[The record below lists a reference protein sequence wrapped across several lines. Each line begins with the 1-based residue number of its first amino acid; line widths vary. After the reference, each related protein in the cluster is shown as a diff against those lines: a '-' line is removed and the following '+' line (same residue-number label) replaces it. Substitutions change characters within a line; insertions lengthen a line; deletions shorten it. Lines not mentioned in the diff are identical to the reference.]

1 MANWLLKVENRELYH
16 SYIDNEVDLEYLR
29 VQYYKYINK

>member
-1 MANWLLKVENRELYH
+1 MAQWLIRDKELYTKFLN
-16 SYIDNEVDLEYLR
+16 NEVDLEYLR